1 MAVACGSCGAENP
14 ERAKYCLECGA
25 NLAVTSP
32 ATETRKTVTVI
43 FCDVTGSTALGE
55 RLDAEAMRSVMAR
68 YFAAMSGV
76 VESHGG
82 TVEKFV
88 GDAVMAVFGVPVLHE
103 DDAVRALRAAA
114 GMQDALEDVND
125 GLEADHGVRLA
136 ARIGVN
142 SGEVV
147 VGTDGSKG
155 TVATGDAVNVAAR
168 LEQAAAPGEVLVG
181 QQTWELARHAA
192 RAERV
197 APLTLKG
204 KAADVPAWRLLDVED
219 LSESERVP
227 TTSRL
232 VGRERE
238 VALLEHAVERS
249 RADRRCQLVTVLG
262 AAGVGKTR
270 LLAEALA
277 ELDPGTTVLSGRCL
291 SYGEDIVFWPL
302 QQMLR
307 QAAGLEP
314 GADDAHGRSRLRSLV
329 HDDPEAQRI
338 VERLAP
344 LAGLQG
350 TPAEADETHWAVR
363 RLVEALG
370 RRGPVVLVLDDVHW
384 AEPALLDVV
393 EHLAEWSLDTPLLLA
408 ALARPE
414 FLDDR
419 PQWGGGKLNASTV
432 LLEPLPDDAAAVLL
446 DNLEG
451 ALPHGARLDAGTRAR
466 ILQAA
471 GGMPLYIEQM
481 LAMLADDGWPGPDD
495 GDVHRRPVEVPP
507 TVAAL
512 LAARL
517 DRLPEDER
525 TALEA
530 ASVVGLT
537 FYRDAVAELVS
548 ADPRA
553 ASGSL
558 KALSRKELVRPAG
571 TDLPGEDAFRF
582 LHVLLR
588 DTAYAAIP
596 KARRAE
602 LHERFARWLDKRAEA
617 VGTDEDEFVGHH
629 LEQAV
634 RLRRALGP
642 ASAGLV
648 GLAESAADRLAIAG
662 RRLLVADPMS
672 AASLYERAA
681 ALLDPL
687 SPEAV
692 DHLRRAAAARQEAGD
707 LAGAAQRY
715 DSAAASARATG
726 DARRVL
732 LCDTAYV
739 VVRLHVEADPDSP
752 AALLAVDRALERFEQ
767 DGDDEGTLIAGLARL
782 ELLNE
787 LATWGPMVEL
797 AERLLPVARRQ
808 QDLLSIGALERFLG
822 AGLFLGPSPYTQAL
836 DRIDTSG
843 DPRTRAL
850 DVGRTFS
857 RAATLA
863 HLDRADEARESLAR
877 GEALVADAA
886 TPAELGHAAFGGGMA
901 GVQLDDLETAEF
913 FLRRGVDALRAV
925 GERSWVSSLLPTLGD
940 VRLERGDPVEART
953 LAELGRELST
963 PRDAHS
969 QAAWRALL
977 ARLEAADGDIENGT
991 RLADE
996 AVRWAETT
1004 DQTDTIAEVH
1014 VARAEVHERAGRF
1027 AESRADL
1034 DVALAA
1040 YQSKGSITGARRV
1053 RAQLTRLSGLG

>member
-1 MAVACGSCGAENP
+1 MAGQ
-14 ERAKYCLECGA
+14 
-25 NLAVTSP
+25 
-32 ATETRKTVTVI
+32 
-43 FCDVTGSTALGE
+43 
-55 RLDAEAMRSVMAR
+55 AR
-68 YFAAMSGV
+68 G
-76 VESHGG
+76 
-82 TVEKFV
+82 
-88 GDAVMAVFGVPVLHE
+88 
-103 DDAVRALRAAA
+103 
-114 GMQDALEDVND
+114 
-125 GLEADHGVRLA
+125 
-136 ARIGVN
+136 
-142 SGEVV
+142 
-147 VGTDGSKG
+147 
-155 TVATGDAVNVAAR
+155 
-168 LEQAAAPGEVLVG
+168 
-181 QQTWELARHAA
+181 
-192 RAERV
+192 
-197 APLTLKG
+197 
-204 KAADVPAWRLLDVED
+204 
-219 LSESERVP
+219 
-227 TTSRL
+227 
-232 VGRERE
+232 
-238 VALLEHAVERS
+238 
-249 RADRRCQLVTVLG
+249 
-262 AAGVGKTR
+262 
-270 LLAEALA
+270 
-277 ELDPGTTVLSGRCL
+277 SGR
-291 SYGEDIVFWPL
+291 
-302 QQMLR
+302 
-307 QAAGLEP
+307 
-314 GADDAHGRSRLRSLV
+314 
-329 HDDPEAQRI
+329 
-338 VERLAP
+338 
-344 LAGLQG
+344 
-350 TPAEADETHWAVR
+350 
-363 RLVEALG
+363 
-370 RRGPVVLVLDDVHW
+370 
-384 AEPALLDVV
+384 
-393 EHLAEWSLDTPLLLA
+393 
-408 ALARPE
+408 
-414 FLDDR
+414 
-419 PQWGGGKLNASTV
+419 
-432 LLEPLPDDAAAVLL
+432 
-446 DNLEG
+446 
-451 ALPHGARLDAGTRAR
+451 
-466 ILQAA
+466 
-471 GGMPLYIEQM
+471 
-481 LAMLADDGWPGPDD
+481 D
-495 GDVHRRPVEVPP
+495 GD
-507 TVAAL
+507 
-512 LAARL
+512 
-517 DRLPEDER
+517 EDQ
-525 TALEA
+525 
-530 ASVVGLT
+530 
-537 FYRDAVAELVS
+537 
-548 ADPRA
+548 
-553 ASGSL
+553 
-558 KALSRKELVRPAG
+558 
-571 TDLPGEDAFRF
+571 
-582 LHVLLR
+582 
-588 DTAYAAIP
+588 
-596 KARRAE
+596 
-602 LHERFARWLDKRAEA
+602 
-617 VGTDEDEFVGHH
+617 FVGHH

-843 DPRTRAL
+843 GPANPRP
-850 DVGRTFS
+850 GR
-857 RAATLA
+857 RPDILPGRDAGPP
-863 HLDRADEARESLAR
+863 RPRRR
-877 GEALVADAA
+877 GAGE
-886 TPAELGHAAFGGGMA
+886 PRPGRGPGGRCSHPPELGHAAFGGGMA

>member
-14 ERAKYCLECGA
+14 ERAKFCLECGA
-25 NLAVTSP
+25 SLAVTSP

-68 YFAAMSGV
+68 YFAAMSQV
-76 VESHGG
+76 VEAHGG

-114 GMQDALEDVND
+114 GMHEALEAMND
-125 GLEADHGVRLA
+125 GLESDHGVRLA
-136 ARIGVN
+136 IRIGVN

-204 KAADVPAWRLLDVED
+204 KAADVPAWRLLEVES
-219 LSESERVP
+219 LSESERGST

-238 VALLEHAVERS
+238 VAVLEQALERS

-270 LLAEALA
+270 LLSEVLA
-277 ELDPGTTVLSGRCL
+277 GLPATTTVLSGRCL

-314 GADDAHGRSRLRSLV
+314 GSDDERGRARLRSLLP
-329 HDDPEAQRI
+329 DDPEAERV

-344 LAGLQG
+344 LAGLRG

-363 RLVEALG
+363 RLVESLG
-370 RRGPVVLVLDDVHW
+370 RRGQVVLVLDDVHW

-393 EHLAEWSLDTPLLLA
+393 EHLADWSRDTPLLLA

-432 LLEPLPDDAAAVLL
+432 LLEPLADAAAAGLL

-451 ALPHGARLDAGTRAR
+451 GLPGGRRIGVDTRAR
-466 ILQAA
+466 ILRAA
-471 GGMPLYIEQM
+471 GGMPLYVEQM
-481 LAMLADDGWPGPDD
+481 LAMLVDEGWAGTDDGPT
-495 GDVHRRPVEVPP
+495 GDRRQVDVPP
-507 TVAAL
+507 TIAAL

-517 DRLPEDER
+517 DRLPPGER
-525 TALEA
+525 AALEA

-537 FYRDAVAELVS
+537 FYRDAVAELAS
-548 ADPRA
+548 ADPKSA
-553 ASGSL
+553 AGSL
-558 KALSRKELVRPAG
+558 MALSRKELIRP
-571 TDLPGEDAFRF
+571 TTSDLPAEEAFRF

-602 LHERFARWLDKRAEA
+602 LHERFARWLDKRSEQL
-617 VGTDEDEFVGHH
+617 GTDEDEFVGHH
-629 LEQAV
+629 LEQVV
-634 RLRRALGP
+634 RLRRELGPTTAATRELAGSAAVRLAAAARRLLAADP
-642 ASAGLV
+642 ASAG
-648 GLAESAADRLAIAG
+648 
-662 RRLLVADPMS
+662 
-672 AASLYERAA
+672 SLFDRAA

-687 SPEAV
+687 SGEA
-692 DHLRRAAAARQEAGD
+692 DRPPSRAAAAWQQSGD
-707 LAGAAQRY
+707 LAGRRERY
-715 DSAAASARATG
+715 ATAAAAARAAG

-732 LCDTAYV
+732 ALRD
-739 VVRLHVEADPDSP
+739 RHGRDP
-752 AALLAVDRALERFEQ
+752 AARRAGPGLRRRAGWPWTRLSRGFARGRRRRGHPDRRSGQARAAQRARHLGADGRPDRSAAPAGTSTRGPAGRRGAHPVQGRRAVLRTGPLHRS
-767 DGDDEGTLIAGLARL
+767 AGLA
-782 ELLNE
+782 
-787 LATWGPMVEL
+787 
-797 AERLLPVARRQ
+797 
-808 QDLLSIGALERFLG
+808 DLR
-822 AGLFLGPSPYTQAL
+822 
-836 DRIDTSG
+836 
-843 DPRTRAL
+843 DPR
-850 DVGRTFS
+850 
-857 RAATLA
+857 
-863 HLDRADEARESLAR
+863 
-877 GEALVADAA
+877 
-886 TPAELGHAAFGGGMA
+886 
-901 GVQLDDLETAEF
+901 
-913 FLRRGVDALRAV
+913 
-925 GERSWVSSLLPTLGD
+925 
-940 VRLERGDPVEART
+940 
-953 LAELGRELST
+953 
-963 PRDAHS
+963 
-969 QAAWRALL
+969 
-977 ARLEAADGDIENGT
+977 
-991 RLADE
+991 
-996 AVRWAETT
+996 
-1004 DQTDTIAEVH
+1004 
-1014 VARAEVHERAGRF
+1014 
-1027 AESRADL
+1027 
-1034 DVALAA
+1034 
-1040 YQSKGSITGARRV
+1040 
-1053 RAQLTRLSGLG
+1053 